1 MKLAEALVLRA
12 DIQRRIEQLRER
24 LKYSVLVQEGDSP
37 PEDPEL
43 LMNELDRLLLQLVEL
58 ISQINRTNTH
68 ASLRNG
74 VSLTDALAQRD
85 VMKLRLSIFKSIAD
99 TASRRIEH
107 YSRSEIRNVATID
120 VGALRKQTD
129 QLAQQHRELDTAIQE
144 INWLTELIA

>member
-74 VSLTDALAQRD
+74 VSLSQLLILLRAESNIIAALKSA
-85 VMKLRLSIFKSIAD
+85 MLRQLMLVHCVSKPISLRSNTENWTLRSKRSI
-99 TASRRIEH
+99 
-107 YSRSEIRNVATID
+107 
-120 VGALRKQTD
+120 G
-129 QLAQQHRELDTAIQE
+129 
-144 INWLTELIA
+144 

>member
-120 VGALRKQTD
+120 IGALRKQTD

>member
-107 YSRSEIRNVATID
+107 YSRSEIRNVATIGI
-120 VGALRKQTD
+120 GALRKQTD